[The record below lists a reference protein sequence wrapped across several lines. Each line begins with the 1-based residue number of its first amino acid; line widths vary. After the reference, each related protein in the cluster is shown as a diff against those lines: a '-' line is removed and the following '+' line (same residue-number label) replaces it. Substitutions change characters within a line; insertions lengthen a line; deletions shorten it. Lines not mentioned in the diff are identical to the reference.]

1 MGLFKL
7 KEEVHN
13 RILKL
18 RSIEGMLLSLRFDR
32 LWTDSTPD
40 DKAKVTELIENAD
53 KKGVQK
59 WIRDHASIDLGEMSI
74 LKLREIGQRLRVPNY
89 SRLDKPLLLSAII
102 KIEGE
107 QDGKEK
113 S

>member
-32 LWTDSTPD
+32 LWTDSSDT
-40 DKAKVTELIENAD
+40 DKAKVTVLIKKTD

-59 WIRDHASIDLGEMSI
+59 WIKDHVSIDLGEMSI
-74 LKLREIGQRLRVPNY
+74 LKLRDIGKRLRVPNY
-89 SRLDKPLLLSAII
+89 SRLDKALLLAEIM
-102 KIEGE
+102 KLEGE
-107 QDGKEK
+107 HDGKEK